1 MNEVRPLDIYGG
13 KKVLVTGHTGFK
25 GTWLTTWLSELGAE
39 VTGLSLPALSGSMYT
54 MDAFN
59 ICKEK
64 FLDIRDKKTIFEFIA
79 NSNKYDLVFHLAA
92 QPIVLDA
99 YLDPLETFE
108 INSMGAANV
117 VYAAMNNSSCA
128 GIVVATTDKVY
139 RPAKSQGGHSE
150 SDQLGG
156 LDPYS
161 ASKSA
166 TEMLLSGLRITIE
179 NNEFPIVSVRAGNVI
194 GGGDNG
200 KHRLIP
206 DIVRGIRSS
215 TEISI
220 RNPSYVRP
228 WMHVLD
234 VLHGYLLAG
243 SKVLN
248 RDKISNAFNFGPK
261 QGDVLTVLEL
271 AEQALVSW
279 GSGNL
284 KLLDDI
290 KPKKVEDSY
299 LTLNSD
305 LAKDELGWSP
315 KFDTRQA
322 VNSTIQW
329 WKSSSGL
336 LSPREATILDIREY

>member
-1 MNEVRPLDIYGG
+1 MNDFRPLEMYSG
-13 KKVLVTGHTGFK
+13 KKILVTGHTGFK
-25 GTWLTTWLSELGAE
+25 GTWLTTWLNELGAE
-39 VTGLSLPALSGSMYT
+39 VTGCSLPALSNSMYA
-54 MDAFN
+54 MDSFN
-59 ICKEK
+59 SCAKEE
-64 FLDIRDKKTIFEFIA
+64 FLDIRDKKAVFEFITT
-79 NSNKYDLVFHLAA
+79 NEYDLVFHLAA

-108 INSMGAANV
+108 INSIGAANV

-139 RPAKSQGGHSE
+139 RPAKTQGGHSE
-150 SDQLGG
+150 GDQLGG

-166 TEMLLSGLRITIE
+166 AEMLLAGLRITFE
-179 NNEFPIVSVRAGNVI
+179 GNEIPIVSVRAGNVI

-206 DIVRGIRSS
+206 DIVRGIQSS
-215 TEISI
+215 KEISI

-234 VLHGYLLAG
+234 VLHGYLLVGAG
-243 SKVLN
+243 VLN
-248 RDKISNAFNFGPK
+248 CNKISNAFNFGPK
-261 QGDVLTVLEL
+261 QGDLLTVLEVAEEAL
-271 AEQALVSW
+271 ASW

-284 KLLDDI
+284 KILDEI
-290 KPKKVEDSY
+290 KPKKVEDSF
-299 LTLNSD
+299 LTLNSN
-305 LAKDELGWSP
+305 LAKDELGWLP
-315 KFDTRQA
+315 KFDTRRA

-329 WKSSSGL
+329 WKSTSSL